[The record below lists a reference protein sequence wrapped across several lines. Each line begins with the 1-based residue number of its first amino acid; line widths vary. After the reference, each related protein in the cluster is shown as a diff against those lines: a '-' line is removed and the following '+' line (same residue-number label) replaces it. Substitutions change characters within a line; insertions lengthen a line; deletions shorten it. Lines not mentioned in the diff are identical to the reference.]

1 MKSLGNFPDPFL
13 AEIAAQPD
21 AIRRAAAAMVE
32 QRDVLDRIREAGT
45 TSRTIVFTG
54 MGSSYDACYPV
65 VNDLA
70 GRGVP
75 SLLVD
80 SAELLHFR
88 RPILNAQTLVV
99 IVSQSGESA
108 EIVRLATEISK
119 QRMRPFVVSI
129 TNGLGNDLARRADI
143 RLDTWAGTETGP
155 STKTFAAAMTTLA
168 GLARLLAGDG
178 VDTAIDRTRTAAEGA
193 ALAAERLLDDPEA
206 YAGELAGMLVGREV
220 MVVLGRGPA
229 RAAAEMGALT
239 LKESGVMAES
249 LESAMFRHG
258 PLELAGPGMSAIVLA
273 TEPETRRLDLALA
286 ADLVHAGAAVLVV
299 SPDGEQPKGAHA
311 VATGYLDRALVSAV
325 SIVPVQLLAWKLA
338 AEAGRTPGAYTR
350 ASKVTTRE

>member
-1 MKSLGNFPDPFL
+1 ML
-13 AEIAAQPD
+13 E
-21 AIRRAAAAMVE
+21 RV
-32 QRDVLDRIREAGT
+32 REGGAT
-45 TSRTIVFTG
+45 ARTKVFTG
-54 MGSSYDACYPV
+54 MGSSYDACYPA

-75 SLLVD
+75 ALLVD

-88 RPILNAQTLVV
+88 RPILVADTLAV

-108 EIVRLATEISK
+108 EIVKLATEISR
-119 QRMRPFVVSI
+119 QRTRPFVVSI
-129 TNGLGNDLARRADI
+129 TNGLDNDLARRADV
-143 RLDTWAGTETGP
+143 RLDTRAGPESGP

-178 VDTAIDRTRTAAEGA
+178 VETAIDRTRTAAEGA
-193 ALAAERLLDDPEA
+193 ALAAERLLDDPESFA
-206 YAGELAGMLVGREV
+206 ARLAEQLGGREV

-258 PLELAGPGMSAIVLA
+258 PLELAGPGMSAVVLA

-286 ADLVHAGAAVLVV
+286 AELVQAGAAVLVV
-299 SPDGEQPKGAHA
+299 TPDGEAPKGAHA
-311 VATGYLDRALVSAV
+311 IATGYLDRALVSAV
-325 SIVPVQLLAWKLA
+325 SIVPIQLLAWKLA
-338 AEAGRTPGAYTR
+338 ADRGRTPGAYTR